1 MDTGLTGKV
10 ALVTGASR
18 GIGKAI
24 AVQLAQEGASIVI
37 NYRASHNKAK
47 KTHDI
52 IRRMG
57 REAVTIQA
65 DVGVYEQVKEMVEYA
80 IEKFEHID
88 ILVNNAAT
96 HSEHTGSIVDLPVDL
111 WKRQID
117 VCLSSSFY
125 CCKEV
130 IKHMISGG
138 GGGKIIN
145 ISSVQSV
152 ITNPWGMIAG
162 YQPAKAGLNMFT
174 RSLAVHVAPHGINV
188 NCVAPGAIATEFGG
202 KQYGRETVK
211 SLIRQRIPLG
221 RRGRPRE
228 VANVVVFLASPASSY
243 ITGQTIYVDGGYL
256 VNGSLTLKENK
267 GE

>member
-1 MDTGLTGKV
+1 MDTTLTGKV

-24 AVQLAQEGASIVI
+24 ALQLAREGAELII
-37 NYRASHNKAK
+37 NYRNSRTKAK
-47 KTHDI
+47 RTQEI
-52 IRRMG
+52 IKGME
-57 REAVTIQA
+57 REALTIQA
-65 DVGVYEQVKEMVEYA
+65 DVGIYEQVKDMVESA
-80 IEKFEHID
+80 VKCFGHID

-96 HSEHTGSIVDLPVDL
+96 HSEHTGSIADLPVNL
-111 WKRQID
+111 WQRQLD
-117 VCLSSSFY
+117 VCLSSVFY

-130 IKHMISGG
+130 AKHMVSRGK
-138 GGGKIIN
+138 GGKIIN

-174 RSLAVHVAPHGINV
+174 KSLAVHLAPYSINV

-202 KQYGRETVK
+202 KQYARETVK
-211 SLIRQRIPLG
+211 ALIRQKIPLG

-228 VANVVVFLASPASSY
+228 VANVVAFLASPASSY

-256 VNGSLTLKENK
+256 VNGSLNLKEKN
-267 GE
+267 